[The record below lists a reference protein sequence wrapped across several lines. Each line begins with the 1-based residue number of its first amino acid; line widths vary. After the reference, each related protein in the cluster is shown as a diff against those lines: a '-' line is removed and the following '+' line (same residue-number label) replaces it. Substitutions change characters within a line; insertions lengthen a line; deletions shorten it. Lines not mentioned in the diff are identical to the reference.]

1 MPLQIR
7 RGNTA
12 ERLAITPL
20 PGELIYDT
28 QTNKIYVGNLIGTAG
43 GVVAAGDV
51 AGNMTGN
58 LNLNNF
64 DITGTGNI
72 SITGSL
78 TLTGATI
85 SSTGSAI
92 DLPVGSTVGG
102 ALISSG
108 AGAGVIEGSTYK
120 INIAADDSTI
130 MLNATAETIT
140 ATGGV
145 FGPIFT
151 NLIDSADSSAISVTP
166 AAVFN
171 SDVTVEGDAYFTNT
185 LNVIS
190 DVSGETSAI
199 FETVGAHNG
208 STNVS
213 FAKAR
218 GTFASPTA
226 VVNGDQLGNI
236 IMQGY
241 SGGAFQTSASI
252 KSIVDGAVSGST
264 VPGRIL
270 FATMDTAG
278 ELATRVSIT
287 NSGRLTALYG
297 VEMGVHD
304 DTALGNV
311 NFRSIRSRGTSAA
324 PTVLLNGDTTF
335 GLYGSGYDGSTYS
348 SSASM
353 LFQTD
358 GVISSGVVPGKILFA
373 TSDNVGNLTT
383 RVVIDSTGRLGMFG
397 GGDVWINDNTVTG
410 NSNFRSLR
418 SRGTYST
425 PLTVTTGDNLLNL
438 VGSGH
443 DGTSYNAA
451 ASISFQV
458 DTTVSTGVVPG
469 RLVFATA
476 DSLGSLT
483 TRMTIDSNGRI
494 TSLGG
499 ITIPNNAVN
508 TDMVI
513 LSNYHATAANA
524 NNLAFRRGR
533 GTFSV
538 PSTIQSSDRIYDIN
552 WGGYDG
558 STHIT
563 ACSIQGLVSSAP
575 VSTGV
580 VPGQLDFVIAN
591 NSGALATRVSIDAF
605 KATFNV
611 APRVPNYA
619 NDAAANTAVGTP
631 QAGMMYFDTTL
642 SKGKMYDGTTWQTL
656 F

>member
-7 RGNTA
+7 RGTTA

-20 PGELIYDT
+20 PGELIFDT
-28 QTNKIYVGNLIGTAG
+28 QTNKIYVGNISGTAG

-51 AGNMTGN
+51 AGLMTGN

-64 DITGTGNI
+64 DITGTGDI
-72 SITGSL
+72 AITGTI
-78 TLTGATI
+78 TLSGAQIGTI
-85 SSTGSAI
+85 GSAI
-92 DLPVGSTVGG
+92 DLPAGSTVAG

-108 AGAGVIEGSTYK
+108 AGSGVIEGSTYK
-120 INIAADDSTI
+120 INIAADDSTL
-130 MLNATAETIT
+130 MLNATAETVT
-140 ATGGV
+140 ATGGL

-151 NLIDSADSSAISVTP
+151 NLIDSADSSAITVTP
-166 AAVFN
+166 N
-171 SDVTVEGDAYFTNT
+171 LITSSNVTIEGDLFVSNR

-190 DVSGETSAI
+190 STAGETSAL
-199 FETVGAHNG
+199 FETVGASTG
-208 STNVS
+208 SSNVS

-218 GTFASPTA
+218 GTFASPTP
-226 VVNGDQLGNI
+226 VINGDQLGNI

-241 SGGAFQTSASI
+241 AGGGLQTSASI
-252 KSIVDGAVSGST
+252 KTLVEGAVSGTT
-264 VPGRIL
+264 VPTRML
-270 FATMDTAG
+270 FATMDNTG

-287 NSGRLTALYG
+287 SSGRLTVLYG
-297 VEMGVHD
+297 IEMGTHD
-304 DTALGNV
+304 NTALGNT

-335 GLYGSGYDGSTYS
+335 GLYGSGYDGTTYT

-383 RVVIDSTGRLGMFG
+383 RVVIDSTGRLGMFD
-397 GGDVWINDNTVTG
+397 GGDVWINDNTTVG
-410 NSNFRSLR
+410 SSNFRSLR
-418 SRGTYST
+418 SRGTYSS
-425 PLTVTTGDNLLNL
+425 PSSVVTGDNLFNI

-443 DGTSYNAA
+443 DGTNYNASS
-451 ASISFQV
+451 SISFQV
-458 DTTVSTGVVPG
+458 DQAVSTGVVPG

-476 DSLGSLT
+476 DALGSLT

-513 LSNYHATAANA
+513 LSNYHSTGNNA

-533 GTFSV
+533 GTYTV
-538 PSTIQSSDRIYDIN
+538 PSTIQSNDRIYDIN

-558 STHIT
+558 SSHVT
-563 ACSIQGLVSSAP
+563 ACAINGLVGPGA

-580 VPGQLDFVIAN
+580 VPGQMDFVVSN
-591 NSGALATRVSIDAF
+591 NSGTLATRVSLDAF
-605 KATFNV
+605 KILFNV
-611 APRVPNYA
+611 VPRVPSYA
-619 NDAAANTAVGTP
+619 TDAAANSAVGTP
-631 QAGMMYFDTTL
+631 VAGMIYFDSTL
-642 SKGKMYDGTTWQTL
+642 NKGKMYDGTTWQTL